1 MGELIYCEKPLA
13 AAPFFIED
21 ANLNIYSTEELSYYI
36 QNNVYL
42 LSADLMSTELIN
54 WIGREADEKEL
65 SKELLGLVQSGAPLH
80 SFVEKILVSNG
91 YLTQKEI
98 KNTITVIKTFE
109 NKSEAEVRKIRAD
122 RLMDKK
128 RYVEAIHEYEAI
140 LFPDRKKDIEVN
152 VEGDIRHNLGTAYA
166 RLFFFE
172 EAAASFEKAYLKN
185 HRVPSLM
192 MLLLCYKMMKREDL
206 LKETAAKYHVPDEQ
220 VKNISD
226 RVFFEENKDE
236 PLKDVKAAKEEV
248 LRFKSE
254 YGKMSGI

>member
-152 VEGDIRHNLGTAYA
+152 VEGDIRHNLGTAYV
-166 RLFFFE
+166 RL
-172 EAAASFEKAYLKN
+172 
-185 HRVPSLM
+185 
-192 MLLLCYKMMKREDL
+192 
-206 LKETAAKYHVPDEQ
+206 
-220 VKNISD
+220 I
-226 RVFFEENKDE
+226 
-236 PLKDVKAAKEEV
+236 
-248 LRFKSE
+248 
-254 YGKMSGI
+254 